1 MRLVVAE
8 EVEAEEAPAEEVVAE
23 EAEETAPV
31 ISTVERSPAQIV
43 SDFEKKQIKTDL
55 PSFRPGDTV
64 VVSVKVKEGDRTRLQ
79 AFEGVVMGVKQG
91 GLNASF
97 IVRKISSGIG
107 VERTFQTH
115 SPMIDSIVVKR
126 KGDVRQAKL
135 FYLRD
140 RSGKSARI
148 KERLDKYKTKYII
161 KDQLFDSFLDSL
173 YIEKGLSQNT
183 VQSFKNDISSFAA
196 WVEKYPDIPLAKTT
210 KSNINQYIAHLF
222 KSGLKSSSVNRKIST
237 IKSFFIFLLKKK
249 HILLSPVEDIDMVR
263 QEKYL
268 PVSMSEKEVEL
279 LLKSPSLDSFIGRR
293 DRAMIEMLYATGM
306 RISELI
312 NLKIT
317 DVDCNRLVAKVMG
330 KGSKERLIPYGE
342 IAADHLNIY
351 LQDRKDINS
360 NEIFLSNRGKKI
372 TRGAFWNRIKLYLKK
387 ENLKE
392 SISPHTLRHAFA
404 THLLNRGADLRSV
417 QILLGHSDLSTT
429 QIYTHIAKKR
439 LGEILKKHHPRG

>member
-1 MRLVVAE
+1 M
-8 EVEAEEAPAEEVVAE
+8 PKD
-23 EAEETAPV
+23 
-31 ISTVERSPAQIV
+31 I
-43 SDFEKKQIKTDL
+43 KKDHLI
-55 PSFRPGDTV
+55 
-64 VVSVKVKEGDRTRLQ
+64 E
-79 AFEGVVMGVKQG
+79 
-91 GLNASF
+91 
-97 IVRKISSGIG
+97 
-107 VERTFQTH
+107 
-115 SPMIDSIVVKR
+115 
-126 KGDVRQAKL
+126 
-135 FYLRD
+135 
-140 RSGKSARI
+140 
-148 KERLDKYKTKYII
+148 
-161 KDQLFDSFLDSL
+161 SFLDSL

-183 VQSFKNDISSFAA
+183 VQSYKNDISSFAA

-268 PVSMSEKEVEL
+268 PVSMSETEVEL

-342 IAADHLNIY
+342 IAADHLNMY
-351 LQDRKDINS
+351 LQDRKDNNS

-372 TRGAFWNRIKLYLKK
+372 TRGAFWNRIKLYLRK

>member
-1 MRLVVAE
+1 M
-8 EVEAEEAPAEEVVAE
+8 PKD
-23 EAEETAPV
+23 
-31 ISTVERSPAQIV
+31 I
-43 SDFEKKQIKTDL
+43 KKDHLI
-55 PSFRPGDTV
+55 
-64 VVSVKVKEGDRTRLQ
+64 E
-79 AFEGVVMGVKQG
+79 
-91 GLNASF
+91 
-97 IVRKISSGIG
+97 
-107 VERTFQTH
+107 
-115 SPMIDSIVVKR
+115 
-126 KGDVRQAKL
+126 
-135 FYLRD
+135 
-140 RSGKSARI
+140 
-148 KERLDKYKTKYII
+148 
-161 KDQLFDSFLDSL
+161 SFLDSL

-183 VQSFKNDISSFAA
+183 VQSYKNDISSFTA

-268 PVSMSEKEVEL
+268 PVSMSETEVEL

-342 IAADHLNIY
+342 IAADHLNMY
-351 LQDRKDINS
+351 LQDRKDNNS

-372 TRGAFWNRIKLYLKK
+372 TRGAFWNRIKLYLRK